1 MLSFCDAEYL
11 TEGLASW
18 TEIPSDSVNFV
29 FSQSVLECIFK
40 EEFLPILSECRRV
53 MLPNS
58 IASHVVDLRDLL
70 GDSLNNLRFSEQ
82 LWESYIFRSSGFYSN
97 RIRYSDMLN
106 EFNLAGFEVENTV
119 INRWEN
125 MPMPRKKLAL
135 PFRNIPEDELRI
147 REFEILLRAKKRRN
161 ANKILNNFKYIMLS
175 NIDHLSLDIVTMR
188 GLKVGCTGARISPY
202 PLSKIYDWDR

>member
-147 REFEILLRAKKRRN
+147 REFEILLRAKKE
-161 ANKILNNFKYIMLS
+161 KECK
-175 NIDHLSLDIVTMR
+175 
-188 GLKVGCTGARISPY
+188 
-202 PLSKIYDWDR
+202 